1 MAFSR
6 AARAWRDGGGDAAA
20 RLLLIRADPLD
31 TLDRESG
38 PATFLG
44 NRTEPMATSGQ
55 LLVSKAASRRQQEQ
69 WSQPVAGPFAGETGH

>member
-1 MAFSR
+1 MAFSP
-6 AARAWRDGGGDAAA
+6 AARAWRDGGGDPAA
-20 RLLLIRADPLD
+20 RLLLLRADPVD

-44 NRTEPMATSGQ
+44 DCTEPDQ

-69 WSQPVAGPFAGETGH
+69 RSQPVAGPFAGETGD